1 MDDERNSGA
10 GSLPGEGGIP
20 TKPADGDTTPAIK
33 EDINV
38 VDRKPNSSLDIGD
51 DVLSEKVG
59 SDIFMKTSHN
69 GKEMRKAYETTKWKS
84 DYEINYLEPVQFSIK
99 TPETLTRVIRLS
111 PGREFI
117 FTTDPSYIKIGWY
130 SSDINVAHVSIYNNV
145 KKIVASKPGTAIIT
159 IYDSNNTD
167 CKVNIHIKVPGD

>member
-99 TPETLTRVIRLS
+99 TPEKLFSLFLY
-111 PGREFI
+111 PKM
-117 FTTDPSYIKIGWY
+117 P
-130 SSDINVAHVSIYNNV
+130 
-145 KKIVASKPGTAIIT
+145 
-159 IYDSNNTD
+159 
-167 CKVNIHIKVPGD
+167 